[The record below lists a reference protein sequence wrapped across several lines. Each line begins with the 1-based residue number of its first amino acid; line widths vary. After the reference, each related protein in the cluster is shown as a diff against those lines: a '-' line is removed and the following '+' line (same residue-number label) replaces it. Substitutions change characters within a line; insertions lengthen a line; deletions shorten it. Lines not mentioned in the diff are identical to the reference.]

1 MVTYFALRCG
11 LLVFAAIGFSLLIRR
26 KHYALAVVLS
36 IGLSAFSLPVFS
48 DLMLL
53 LGSLALVGICVLSAV
68 VRTSGTTALILGIA
82 AVTVTT
88 GSYVRSSFNERNDL
102 LALRTMY
109 PIQSLSERLE
119 YERERVAE
127 SGPVPILNA
136 SQEESIVRWEDD
148 FRHNR
153 RASMLERLHDDVY
166 LQFVSLPGFGL
177 TRMGRLRPTLLEL
190 PVPQR
195 LKVFPEEACLRAGM
209 GTAVPP
215 TDEMLQSLVQQGH
228 NDFLDPDRMGYVS
241 DRDHVVGFQ
250 PHRFDERPQPVER
263 WRIVQ
268 LELVSLLK
276 HDKPSA
282 YSSDELPD
290 MEHLDEAPVR
300 DLDTFESQALA
311 RLRADEDVVIHS
323 GETEIRMLGSLRAS
337 SGCLSCH
344 DVERGELL
352 GALSYALRPV
362 SQAAVAEEDS
372 PLEWGVR

>member
-1 MVTYFALRCG
+1 MVTYYALRCG
-11 LLVFAAIGFSLLIRR
+11 LLVLAAVGFSLLIRR

-53 LGSLALVGICVLSAV
+53 LGSLALAGVCVLSAV
-68 VRTSGTTALILGIA
+68 VRVSATTALILGIA

-102 LALRTMY
+102 LALRATY
-109 PIQSLSERLE
+109 PVQSLSERLE

-127 SGPVPILNA
+127 SGPVPVLSA
-136 SQEESIVRWEDD
+136 AQEESLARWEDD

-177 TRMGRLRPTLLEL
+177 TRMGRLHPDLLEL

-195 LKVFPEEACLRAGM
+195 LEVVPKDECMRTGM
-209 GTAVPP
+209 ETAAPP
-215 TDEMLQSLVQQGH
+215 ANETLQSLVWQGH
-228 NDFLDPDRMGYVS
+228 DDFLDSDRMGS
-241 DRDHVVGFQ
+241 TRDRDHVVGFQ

-276 HDKPSA
+276 HDQPSA
-282 YSSDELPD
+282 YSSEELPD

-300 DLDTFESQALA
+300 DLDSFESQALA
-311 RLRADEDVVIHS
+311 RLRADEDVVIDS
-323 GETEIRMLGSLRAS
+323 SETEIRMLGSLRAS

-344 DVERGELL
+344 YVERGELL

-362 SQAAVAEEDS
+362 SQAPHAEDEP